1 MDKEAKEEFDG
12 LKKLID
18 EHLEKYMPV
27 KYPEKIYEAMRY
39 SLLAP
44 GKRLRPVLTM
54 ETARI
59 FNVSPEE
66 ILPSACAV
74 EMLHCQSLI
83 HDDLPCM
90 DNDDYRRGR
99 LSNHKVFGEDIAT
112 LAGDALLSYAPQIII
127 EKTPKSVN
135 NSIIIKILNEFFKA
149 AGVDGIISGQVVDM
163 ESENKEIT
171 KETLHYLHEYKT
183 ARLFECAIRI
193 GAIAGSASEEK
204 LKALTQYALLYGHAF
219 QIYDDLLDV
228 TADINTIGKT
238 PGKDLEAGKSTY
250 ISLFGEDEAKKQI
263 VFLCKQACD
272 ILKTNH
278 IDSKILR
285 GVLSDISEGIS

>member
-171 KETLHYLHEYKT
+171 KETYIIFMSIKLQDYLNV
-183 ARLFECAIRI
+183 
-193 GAIAGSASEEK
+193 
-204 LKALTQYALLYGHAF
+204 Q
-219 QIYDDLLDV
+219 
-228 TADINTIGKT
+228 
-238 PGKDLEAGKSTY
+238 
-250 ISLFGEDEAKKQI
+250 
-263 VFLCKQACD
+263 
-272 ILKTNH
+272 
-278 IDSKILR
+278 
-285 GVLSDISEGIS
+285 